1 MAQNQTGIQWG
12 SISGDITV
20 IVLDIIVIVFHLH
33 LSNVRFNL
41 TAKIAMSEGYS
52 VRCNQKFHA
61 KRGTG
66 LKKYTTAGGE
76 YQVWSYLTCSIF
88 LSFLKKIPRCMA
100 RILYLVQECW
110 LKMSSSFWI
119 QILRPKY
126 FLQCADKNAIVDFF
140 SKLSSKTNV
149 IAI

>member
-1 MAQNQTGIQWG
+1 MRFLNLQCFDDLSTIPNIAEVF
-12 SISGDITV
+12 V
-20 IVLDIIVIVFHLH
+20 IILKKLKAYCENGTEPDRNPVREHIYILVIIVIVFHLH

-52 VRCNQKFHA
+52 VRCNQKFYA

-100 RILYLVQECW
+100 RILYLVQEC
-110 LKMSSSFWI
+110 
-119 QILRPKY
+119 
-126 FLQCADKNAIVDFF
+126 
-140 SKLSSKTNV
+140 
-149 IAI
+149 